1 MIFTNNESYRLKLAL
16 MITCLIVTIVK
27 GDNSSGL
34 EVCLLI
40 GHQGSHGVLLKLI
53 HIANSVDHKIYSG
66 KIYTKY

>member
-1 MIFTNNESYRLKLAL
+1 MIA
-16 MITCLIVTIVK
+16 CLIVSIVR

-53 HIANSVDHKIYSG
+53 HIANKVDHKIYPG
-66 KIYTKY
+66 KIYRKYTQSTDIMIFSS